1 MKERLEILA
10 NFTGLLKAE
19 LLKISYED
27 KEFEA
32 IHSDCFE
39 LECKINDRINSILRS
54 KTTAGNGTT
63 AQQRKENKNA

>member
-10 NFTGLLKAE
+10 NFIGFLKAE

-27 KEFEA
+27 KDFEA
-32 IHSDCFE
+32 IHSDCHD
-39 LECKINDRINSILRS
+39 LEAKINQRINFILRS

-63 AQQRKENKNA
+63 KTPE